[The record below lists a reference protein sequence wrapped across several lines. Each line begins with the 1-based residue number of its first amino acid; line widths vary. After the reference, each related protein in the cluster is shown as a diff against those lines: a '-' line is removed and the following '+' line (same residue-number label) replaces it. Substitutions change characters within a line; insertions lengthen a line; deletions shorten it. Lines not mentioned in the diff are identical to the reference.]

1 VSTRITSSMVQRNIL
16 ADLNKVSERL
26 TKTQAKAASGKEIT
40 KPSDDPY
47 NTARA
52 MATRQDL
59 AATQQ
64 FQRNVQDA
72 KSWQDASETALSSIT
87 DSVQLAR
94 DLFVQG
100 SSDSS
105 DQNARDAVAAQ
116 LEQLVAGIKQD
127 ANAQSGGSYI
137 FSGTKTA
144 TEPYPGST
152 DVYQGDQAGLDPA
165 VPGISRQIGPGVSI
179 TINVVGDEI
188 LGSGQGS
195 DNKLLATLRDAI
207 DHLKAGNGAAV
218 RGADLANLDAS
229 MDKLLEVRARNGARS
244 NRLDSA
250 LDRLGQ
256 VEDATVS
263 QLSNVEDAD
272 IAKTLIDLS
281 SQTASYQAA
290 LRAGAN
296 IVQSSLMDFL
306 H

>member
-16 ADLNKVSERL
+16 ADLNAVSDRL

-72 KSWQDASETALSSIT
+72 QSWQDASETALSSIT

-100 SSDSS
+100 GSDSS
-105 DQNARDAVAAQ
+105 DQNARNAVAAQ
-116 LEQLVAGIKQD
+116 LEQILAGIKQD

-137 FSGTKTA
+137 FSGTKTG
-144 TEPYPGST
+144 TQPYPSTT
-152 DVYQGDQAGLDPA
+152 DVYQGDQAGLDPSI
-165 VPGISRQIGPGVSI
+165 PGITRQIGPGVSM
-179 TINVVGDEI
+179 TINIVGEEI
-188 LGSGQGS
+188 LGSGQGQ

-207 DHLKAGNGAAV
+207 DHLKAGDGASV
-218 RGADLANLDAS
+218 TGADLTNLDSS
-229 MDKLLEVRARNGARS
+229 MDKLLEVRSRNGARS
-244 NRLDSA
+244 NRLDAA

-306 H
+306 N